1 MRDHIHVPMQRLLT
15 VRQFPGFADAEL
27 SELATLAQNVVEHR
41 FAAGARVVEANSR
54 ITSVHFV
61 VEGRLM
67 STDGKQAW
75 GAREPFGALE
85 VLAGRTSP
93 VAVVAATD
101 TRTLALATTDLA
113 EILEDNYSVL
123 ASARRALARRL
134 LDIHAGAP
142 LASHHA
148 TRPHAP
154 MAASPAH
161 GLGMVERL
169 MVLRQQMPFAKCRIQ
184 ALAALAQAAEEIR
197 LPANTSL
204 QRIGE
209 APDGVIVILE
219 GAARA
224 TWPGLGSHVLVPG
237 QSVGALETLAMVPHA
252 HAVETVTAV
261 RALRT
266 PAAAVYDVMEDH
278 TDFAINVLGR
288 LANDLLDTVATGI
301 TSASSDALHTN

>member
-1 MRDHIHVPMQRLLT
+1 MRDHRHVPMQRLLT

-27 SELATLAQNVVEHR
+27 SELATFAQNVVERR
-41 FAAGARVVEANSR
+41 FAAGAKVVEANSR
-54 ITSVHFV
+54 IAAVHFI
-61 VEGRLM
+61 VEGRLV
-67 STDGKQAW
+67 STDGKHAW
-75 GAREPFGALE
+75 GPREPFGVLE
-85 VLAGRTSP
+85 VLARRLSP
-93 VAVVAATD
+93 VGVVAATD
-101 TRTLALATTDLA
+101 TCTLALATADLA

-134 LDIHAGAP
+134 LTFHGGAP

-161 GLGMVERL
+161 SLGMVERL
-169 MVLRQQMPFAKCRIQ
+169 MVLRQQMPFAKSRIQ

-197 LPANTSL
+197 LPANTAL
-204 QRIGE
+204 QRTGE

-224 TWPGLGSHVLVPG
+224 TWPGLGTHVLVPG

-252 HAVETVTAV
+252 HDVETVTAV

-278 TDFAINVLGR
+278 TDFALNVLGR
-288 LANDLLDTVATGI
+288 LANDLLDTLATGI
-301 TSASSDALHTN
+301 ISATADVLHVN